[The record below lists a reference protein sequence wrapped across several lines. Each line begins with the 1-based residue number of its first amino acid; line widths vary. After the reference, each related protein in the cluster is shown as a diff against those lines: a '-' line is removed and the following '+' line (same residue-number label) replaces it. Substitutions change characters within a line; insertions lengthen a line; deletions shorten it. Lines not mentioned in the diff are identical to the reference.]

1 MGTGASAVQIVPR
14 IQPLVERLYVLQRTP
29 PWVLPHADREIGPR
43 LKRLYK
49 RFPPAQRLAREAVYW
64 LREGLAA
71 GFVKFPL
78 VMKVVELNARMHI
91 RTKVKDPALRQ
102 RVTPDYA
109 VGCKRLLLSDTWYP
123 ALQEPNTELV
133 TEGIREIRERSIVF
147 ADGSEREVDTIVFG
161 TGFSPT
167 DPPIAKRIRRRDA
180 GTLSEAWSGS
190 MRAYL
195 GSTVAGFPNLFF
207 LWGPNTN
214 TAHTSVVF
222 MAESQLRY
230 VIDALKTMRRQ
241 GSAAVE
247 VRPEAQDAW
256 NADVQERLR
265 KTVWNTGGCASW
277 YLDRN
282 GDNPIMWP
290 GFTFTFR
297 RMTRSFD
304 PAAHRALSPAASASR
319 EPEAV

>member
-1 MGTGASAVQIVPR
+1 VT
-14 IQPLVERLYVLQRTP
+14 
-29 PWVLPHADREIGPR
+29 
-43 LKRLYK
+43 
-49 RFPPAQRLAREAVYW
+49 
-64 LREGLAA
+64 A
-71 GFVKFPL
+71 GISEV
-78 VMKVVELNARMHI
+78 
-91 RTKVKDPALRQ
+91 
-102 RVTPDYA
+102 
-109 VGCKRLLLSDTWYP
+109 
-123 ALQEPNTELV
+123 
-133 TEGIREIRERSIVF
+133 RERSIVF

-167 DPPIAKRIRRRDA
+167 DPPLARRIRRRD
-180 GTLSEAWSGS
+180 GESLSEAWSGG

-214 TAHTSVVF
+214 LAHSSVVF
-222 MAESQLRY
+222 IAESQLSY
-230 VIDALKTMRRQ
+230 VLDALQTMRRD
-241 GSAAVE
+241 GNAAVE
-247 VRPEAQDAW
+247 VRREVEDAW

-282 GDNPIMWP
+282 GNNPIMWP

-297 RMTRSFD
+297 KLTRRFD
-304 PAAHRALSPAASASR
+304 PAAHVALSPSGRASL